1 MSADT
6 PLIGLDLGTS
16 GGRAS
21 MSGLDGPQI
30 VVERAASDAPRDAA
44 ARIRDLVGVVQRDWL
59 PGALRLGAVM
69 AVPAHA
75 DFTARAALL
84 DAARLAG
91 LAPVRLVNAPT
102 AAALAYARLQ
112 GVRGPIAVF
121 AFGAETFDVSVV
133 SIEAGLVEVLAA
145 AGDVDLGGGGLDR
158 AVAQA
163 LEGECSAPPE
173 PGVLLSVAGAARL
186 ALGARFDVPVA
197 VPLVDGRVE
206 NLRLTRDRLEAIA
219 APVLA
224 RVEGPCREA
233 LIEAGL
239 RAKDLAGLVLVGGGT
254 QPQHVRRHVGRLFGL
269 TPSGTL
275 HPERVVALGCA
286 LHAARLEAG
295 RDCTASDDWLVLDA
309 LAAPLSVLAADGEPR
324 QLLPRGARLPASA
337 EVRVEALFESQG
349 RRELHVVAASGRRGE
364 RGRTLARWS
373 AEGVRLRCVIDED
386 GALDVR
392 SVLADG
398 RVQPA
403 ARIAE
408 GEAR

>member
-1 MSADT
+1 MTERAQMV
-6 PLIGLDLGTS
+6 GLDLGTS

-30 VVERAASDAPRDAA
+30 VVERAASEAPRGAA
-44 ARIRDLVGVVQRDWL
+44 ARIRDLVSVVQRDWL
-59 PGALRLGAVM
+59 PGTPRLGAVM

-84 DAARLAG
+84 DATRVAG
-91 LAPVRLVNAPT
+91 LAPARLVNAPT

-133 SIEAGLVEVLAA
+133 AIEAGLVEVLAA

-163 LEGECSAPPE
+163 LEGECTAPPE
-173 PGVLLSVAGAARL
+173 PGALLRIAANARL

-197 VPLVDGRVE
+197 VPLVDGRIE

-239 RAKDLAGLVLVGGGT
+239 RAKDLTGLVLVGGGT
-254 QPQHVRRHVGRLFGL
+254 QPQHVRRHVGRLFGI

-286 LHAARLEAG
+286 LHAARLEVG
-295 RDCTASDDWLVLDA
+295 NVCGASDDWLVLDA

-337 EVRVEALFESQG
+337 EVRVDELLDAGG
-349 RRELHVVAASGRRGE
+349 RRELHVVAASGRRAE
-364 RGRTLARWS
+364 RDRTLARWAAES
-373 AEGVRLRCVIDED
+373 ARLRCIVDED
-386 GALDVR
+386 GALAVHC
-392 SVLADG
+392 VLPDG
-398 RVQPA
+398 RA
-403 ARIAE
+403 RLAERIA
-408 GEAR
+408 

>member
-1 MSADT
+1 MT
-6 PLIGLDLGTS
+6 TPPLIGIDLGTS

-21 MSGLDGPQI
+21 MSGLDGPHI
-30 VVERAASDAPRDAA
+30 VVERAASEAPRDAA
-44 ARIRDLVGVVQRDWL
+44 ARIRDLLGAVQREWL
-59 PGALRLGAVM
+59 PSATQLGAVM
-69 AVPAHA
+69 SVPAHA

-84 DAARLAG
+84 DAARVAG
-91 LAPVRLVNAPT
+91 LAPARLVNAPT

-158 AVAQA
+158 AVAHA
-163 LEGECSAPPE
+163 LEGDCSAPPE
-173 PGVLLSVAGAARL
+173 PGALLRVAGAARL
-186 ALGARFDVPVA
+186 ALGARFDVPVS

-206 NLRLTRDRLEAIA
+206 NLRLSRDRLEAIA

-239 RAKDLAGLVLVGGGT
+239 RAKDLTGLVLVGGGT
-254 QPQHVRRHVGRLFGL
+254 QPHHVRRHVGRLFGI

-295 RDCTASDDWLVLDA
+295 RACPPAEDWLVLDA
-309 LAAPLSVLAADGEPR
+309 LAAPLNVLGADGEPR

-337 EVRVEALFESQG
+337 EVPVEALFDADG
-349 RRELHVVAASGRRGE
+349 HRGLHVVTAGGRRGE
-364 RGRTLARWS
+364 RGRTLARWR
-373 AEGVRLRCVIDED
+373 AEGARLRCTIDED
-386 GALDVR
+386 GAL
-392 SVLADG
+392 SVVCVSADG
-398 RVQPA
+398 RVRPA
-403 ARIAE
+403 ERVA
-408 GEAR
+408 